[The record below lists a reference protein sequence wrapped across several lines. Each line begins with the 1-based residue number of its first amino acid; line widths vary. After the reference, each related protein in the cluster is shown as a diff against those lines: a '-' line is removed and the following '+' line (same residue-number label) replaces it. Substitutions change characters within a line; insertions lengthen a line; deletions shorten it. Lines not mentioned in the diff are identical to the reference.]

1 MPRSKR
7 SQPEIDASSM
17 ADIAFLLLVF
27 WLSITTVLTVQG
39 LPQKLDKDPE
49 QQEVFEEQ
57 EQEINAQYLLV
68 IQQKAAENSE
78 DDCST
83 GSLSLQVLYNYTF
96 DDNDNLE
103 ADLRR
108 NSSSHN
114 KNGKSL
120 FNEEDKSSVG
130 NKITW
135 DYQPKELDSAQL
147 NLIKEIVA
155 NHIRKQK
162 AEHIIQ
168 FKYKEGICY
177 QNYMTMFQTIESAY
191 EEVRNEISIEE
202 YQISWEDLKVRARKE
217 PKTKEGENIPNGWR
231 EKEETIYRLVSNSKL
246 SKQVVK

>member
-68 IQQKAAENSE
+68 IQQKAAENSG
-78 DDCST
+78 DDCSN

-177 QNYMTMFQTIESAY
+177 QNYMTMYQTIESAY
-191 EEVRNEISIEE
+191 ESEMKFPLRSIK
-202 YQISWEDLKVRARKE
+202 YHG
-217 PKTKEGENIPNGWR
+217 KT
-231 EKEETIYRLVSNSKL
+231 
-246 SKQVVK
+246 